1 MSVLGRWLG
10 YSVGNWFGQVQA
22 NQPANVIQPSGG
34 WHWFRWDRRRKHE
47 DDDEL
52 EEALEAHLLA
62 EHVIE
67 PVTPVQKVRAYMAV
81 TDPETVPKHVR
92 DAIKRAV
99 RSETAAA
106 FQLALKRIREMEEED
121 EFAVLFLTLH

>member
-1 MSVLGRWLG
+1 MIGQ
-10 YSVGNWFGQVQA
+10 WFGATFGQWFGRTAEAPQ
-22 NQPANVIQPSGG
+22 NVVALSGG
-34 WHWFRWDRRRKHE
+34 WYWPQWWRRRK
-47 DDDEL
+47 DDDEEL

-62 EHVIE
+62 ERVLE

-92 DAIKRAV
+92 EAIKRAV

-106 FQLALKRIREMEEED
+106 FDLALKRIREMEEED